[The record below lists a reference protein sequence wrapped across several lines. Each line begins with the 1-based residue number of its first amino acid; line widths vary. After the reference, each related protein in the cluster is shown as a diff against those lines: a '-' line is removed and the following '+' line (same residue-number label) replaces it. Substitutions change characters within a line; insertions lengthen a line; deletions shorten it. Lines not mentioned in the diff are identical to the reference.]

1 MTQHRL
7 KPIDKTETTPPGPP
21 RKSISS
27 LQKLPLFT
35 LEDAERRGF
44 SQATVSRAVSRGEIV
59 RLERNLYR
67 HPESNLDA
75 QTQDFA
81 VACVRFGPKSSIG
94 GLSALFHYGL
104 LEQAPQQVW
113 VVVPPETRTRLRKY
127 RCLRT
132 ETLAV
137 VGVLQKP
144 HYRITTIERSLA
156 EAMRHSTKV
165 GLDTAIQAC
174 RQAFKEKKST
184 PEKVLRTARELGF
197 EDFVIRHWEAI
208 TLE

>member
-1 MTQHRL
+1 MAGSVR
-7 KPIDKTETTPPGPP
+7 KPKDKIKKTPSGRP
-21 RKSISS
+21 RKSLSS

-35 LEDAERRGF
+35 LEEAEHRGF
-44 SQATVSRAVSRGEIV
+44 SQATVSRAVSRGEIL
-59 RLERNLYR
+59 RLEQNLYR
-67 HPESNLDA
+67 HPESDLDA

-81 VACVRFGPKSSIG
+81 VACVRFGSNSAIG
-94 GLSALFHYGL
+94 GLSALFQYGL

-113 VVVPPETRTRLRKY
+113 VVVPPKTRSRLPKY

-132 ETLAV
+132 ETPAV

-144 HYRITTIERSLA
+144 YYRITTIERSLA
-156 EAMRHSTKV
+156 EAIRHSTKI
-165 GLDTAIQAC
+165 GLDTAIRSC
-174 RQAFKEKKST
+174 RQAFKEQKST
-184 PEKVLRTARELGF
+184 PEKVLRTARALGF